1 MGRYRFEPDILAGM
15 EAAPVPFAV
24 YQFIDRRVVTV
35 ALSGGFCELFGYE
48 DRAQAYYDMD
58 NDMYKGTYPE
68 DIAAIADAAVRFATE
83 DGEYN
88 VVYRTRT
95 NDCDDYIIVRA
106 QGRHMYTESGVRL
119 AYVWYTKEGDY
130 DPEKADGADGLTQAF
145 NQILREGS
153 LAHQNRYDPLTGLPN
168 MTYFFELAEAGV
180 KRLRAE
186 GRTAAILYID
196 LCGMKAFNNK
206 WGFAG
211 GDRLIQAFGHML
223 AAEFSSESC
232 ARFGQ
237 DHFAV
242 FMDADGAEE
251 KLACLFKACA
261 ALNGG
266 ISLPARVGICL
277 VKDEQIEIGKAC
289 DRAKMACDA
298 NRRAFVSEYYYF
310 DEKMLADAEKRQYVI
325 DNLDAALEQG
335 WVRVYY
341 QPIVRAANGRV
352 CDEEALSRWIDP
364 EKGFLSPAD
373 FIPALEEARLI
384 YKLDLYVVDKV
395 LEKMKRQAEAGLYV
409 VPQSVNLSRSDFDSC
424 DIVEEIQRRVDASGI
439 GRDKLTIEVTES
451 VVGSDFEFMKA
462 QVERFRALG
471 FKVWMDDFGSGY
483 SSLDVLQNIRFDLVK
498 LDMRFMQQLDAGDEG
513 KIILTELVKM
523 MIGLGVDTV
532 CEGVEREAQV
542 EFLKEI
548 GCTKL
553 QGYYYC
559 KPIPPEQIIE
569 RNRKGIQ
576 IGYEN
581 PDETDYYAM
590 LGRVNLYDMSVIAGE
605 DDQTLR
611 HFFDTLP
618 MAVIEVK
625 GTVATYVRCNKA
637 YRDFMERSFG
647 LMFMNTAIDYADM
660 PDIVGSGFVKAMLRC
675 ARDGNRVVLD
685 EKTAEDT
692 TVHSFVRRVAINP
705 VTGTAA
711 VVVAV
716 LAITN
721 KPEEAG
727 TTYAR
732 IARSLSADYINLY
745 YVNLETEQFIE
756 YSSDALT
763 QNLDAEQRGED
774 FFSVSRRG
782 AEALLYAEDYEYFV
796 SSFTREKVI
805 RALDTQGAFTLT
817 YRLMLA
823 GQPTYVHMKAVRM
836 QGDSAHIIIGVSNV
850 DAQMRHRQELERM
863 REERITFARVQA
875 LTGTYICIYT
885 VNPETG
891 RYVEYSAT
899 PDYDGLKVPREGE
912 DFFDQVRRQTNRVV
926 YSEDR
931 AMVDA
936 MLTREN
942 VMREIERSGLFALG
956 YRIVMNGAPIY
967 INVKAALVEEK
978 DGPQLIIGVNNVDAQ
993 VRREQALGLRR

>member
-1 MGRYRFEPDILAGM
+1 MNYARIYGILITGVWIEEDSGGGGGFCRRVDQWGSDPGVGRYRFEPDILAGM

-106 QGRHMYTESGVRL
+106 QGRHVYTESGVRL
-119 AYVWYTKEGDY
+119 AYVWYTKEGVY
-130 DPEKADGADGLTQAF
+130 DPEK
-145 NQILREGS
+145 
-153 LAHQNRYDPLTGLPN
+153 
-168 MTYFFELAEAGV
+168 
-180 KRLRAE
+180 
-186 GRTAAILYID
+186 
-196 LCGMKAFNNK
+196 
-206 WGFAG
+206 
-211 GDRLIQAFGHML
+211 
-223 AAEFSSESC
+223 
-232 ARFGQ
+232 
-237 DHFAV
+237 
-242 FMDADGAEE
+242 ADGAEE

-289 DRAKMACDA
+289 DWAKMACDA

-637 YRDFMERSFG
+637 YRDFMEHSFG

-685 EKTAEDT
+685 EKTTPSSGASPSIPSRAPRRWSWPCWPSQTSPKRPAPPMPASRGRCRRT
-692 TVHSFVRRVAINP
+692 TS
-705 VTGTAA
+705 TCT
-711 VVVAV
+711 
-716 LAITN
+716 
-721 KPEEAG
+721 
-727 TTYAR
+727 
-732 IARSLSADYINLY
+732 
-745 YVNLETEQFIE
+745 
-756 YSSDALT
+756 
-763 QNLDAEQRGED
+763 
-774 FFSVSRRG
+774 
-782 AEALLYAEDYEYFV
+782 
-796 SSFTREKVI
+796 
-805 RALDTQGAFTLT
+805 
-817 YRLMLA
+817 M
-823 GQPTYVHMKAVRM
+823 
-836 QGDSAHIIIGVSNV
+836 
-850 DAQMRHRQELERM
+850 
-863 REERITFARVQA
+863 
-875 LTGTYICIYT
+875 
-885 VNPETG
+885 
-891 RYVEYSAT
+891 
-899 PDYDGLKVPREGE
+899 
-912 DFFDQVRRQTNRVV
+912 
-926 YSEDR
+926 
-931 AMVDA
+931 
-936 MLTREN
+936 
-942 VMREIERSGLFALG
+942 
-956 YRIVMNGAPIY
+956 
-967 INVKAALVEEK
+967 
-978 DGPQLIIGVNNVDAQ
+978 
-993 VRREQALGLRR
+993 